1 MFERL
6 HSEIKNKNKELTK
19 GAGKGAKL
27 VDKARNTS
35 QKHIALLGEQTAA
48 FDSHGGK
55 VTAHDDPYV
64 LQRGVYHRL
73 NKQIQEENA
82 NRQDMIAVQNSFAQF
97 EAHVINT
104 FQQGMNQFNQVLAH
118 QAEQTRGIYGDMA
131 ATSSRISP
139 DFEWNGFMKRN
150 QHMLIDPNGPARSI
164 ESTSFPNRDHRAT
177 QPLIAGSLEKKGK
190 LLGKYDTAY
199 YVITPSKF
207 LHEYKTD
214 DDFAKDPVPENSL
227 YLPDCVVG
235 ALDGAK
241 FNVKGKDTSKS
252 SFANKLSMTHEFKF
266 KAHTIQDAEKWY
278 QTIQSVCGQTTDEL
292 PESDGM
298 SPTTSAAGSGAAHPG
313 YPQTVE
319 EKEAAQ
325 AYGSNT
331 MGNTGSAGYGNAGA
345 AGYGNTA
352 SAGVP
357 GTGAPTGAYGETSHL
372 ANTSAHN
379 AAAGPAHGVDT
390 FDRA

>member
-35 QKHIALLGEQTAA
+35 QKHIELLGEKTAA
-48 FDSHGGK
+48 FDSTGGK

-104 FQQGMNQFNQVLAH
+104 FQQGMNQFNQVLAR

-150 QHMLIDPNGPARSI
+150 GNMLIDPNGPARSI
-164 ESTSFPNRDHRAT
+164 DSTTFPNRDHRAT

-207 LHEYKTD
+207 IHEYKTD

-266 KAHTIQDAEKWY
+266 KAHTIPDAEKWY
-278 QTIQSVCGQTTDEL
+278 RTIQSVCGQTTNEMPD
-292 PESDGM
+292 SDGM
-298 SPTTSAAGSGAAHPG
+298 SPTTSAAGSSAG

-319 EKEAAQ
+319 QKEAAQ
-325 AYGSNT
+325 AYGTNT
-331 MGNTGSAGYGNAGA
+331 VGNTGA
-345 AGYGNTA
+345 AGYGT
-352 SAGVP
+352 
-357 GTGAPTGAYGETSHL
+357 TGAAGAPATTGTYGGETSHL
-372 ANTSAHN
+372 ANTSAQN
-379 AAAGPAHGVDT
+379 AAAGPTHGVDT
-390 FDRA
+390 YDRA